1 MDAPQGGRCTFF
13 FCLGG
18 IVLTYIA
25 QRCAWWLETK
35 RKLDHGNGNASVSR
49 GGGQLGGAKSQV
61 EHDWARCEGDEA
73 HQKRELGQRQ
83 AGHTRLEAV
92 ARAISFCLARLTAS
106 NHAEAG

>member
-1 MDAPQGGRCTFF
+1 MH
-13 FCLGG
+13 
-18 IVLTYIA
+18 VLLLPWRYRLDLHRATMRMVAGDQEKI
-25 QRCAWWLETK
+25 RSWEWK
-35 RKLDHGNGNASVSR
+35 RKR
-49 GGGQLGGAKSQV
+49 EQGGGQLGGAKSQV
-61 EHDWARCEGDEA
+61 EHDCARCEGDEA

>member
-1 MDAPQGGRCTFF
+1 MH
-13 FCLGG
+13 
-18 IVLTYIA
+18 VLLLPWRYRLDLHRATMRMVAGDQEKI
-25 QRCAWWLETK
+25 RSWEWK
-35 RKLDHGNGNASVSR
+35 RKCEQ

-83 AGHTRLEAV
+83 AGHTRLEAA

>member
-1 MDAPQGGRCTFF
+1 MHVLLLPWRYRLDLHRATMRMVAGDQEKIRSWEWKREREQGGR
-13 FCLGG
+13 
-18 IVLTYIA
+18 
-25 QRCAWWLETK
+25 
-35 RKLDHGNGNASVSR
+35 
-49 GGGQLGGAKSQV
+49 GQLGGAKSQI

-83 AGHTRLEAV
+83 AGHTRLEAA

>member
-1 MDAPQGGRCTFF
+1 MRMVAGDQEKIRSWEWKREREQGGR
-13 FCLGG
+13 
-18 IVLTYIA
+18 
-25 QRCAWWLETK
+25 
-35 RKLDHGNGNASVSR
+35 
-49 GGGQLGGAKSQV
+49 GQLGGAKSQV

-83 AGHTRLEAV
+83 AGHTRLEAA

>member
-1 MDAPQGGRCTFF
+1 MRMVAGDQEKIRS
-13 FCLGG
+13 
-18 IVLTYIA
+18 
-25 QRCAWWLETK
+25 WEWK
-35 RKLDHGNGNASVSR
+35 RKR
-49 GGGQLGGAKSQV
+49 EQGGGQLGGAKSQV